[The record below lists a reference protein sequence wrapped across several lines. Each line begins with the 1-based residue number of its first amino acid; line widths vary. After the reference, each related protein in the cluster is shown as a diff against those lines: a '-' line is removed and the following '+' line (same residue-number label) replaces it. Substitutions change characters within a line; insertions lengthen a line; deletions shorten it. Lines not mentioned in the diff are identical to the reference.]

1 MPGDPNKTVD
11 WEEALTQVG
20 GDKEFLNEVL
30 QDLKGE
36 AQTAKDEIEAAI
48 KISNFDVISKSAH
61 RIKGSASYC
70 CCEPLRLAALK
81 LQEAGHSGTLPTC
94 TDPAKLLADIK
105 GYYATFNT
113 IVDELFAEIQ
123 RDVDAGETA

>member
-48 KISNFDVISKSAH
+48 KISNFDVIS
-61 RIKGSASYC
+61 
-70 CCEPLRLAALK
+70 
-81 LQEAGHSGTLPTC
+81 
-94 TDPAKLLADIK
+94 
-105 GYYATFNT
+105 
-113 IVDELFAEIQ
+113 
-123 RDVDAGETA
+123 